1 MRLVFGVMLVLLLI
15 VLIGFTIMNPQTVSI
30 TLWTTTYTDVA
41 LGMVV
46 IVALLA
52 GAVLTSIV
60 AIFEG
65 TAIRLANRRLRREI
79 HRLETEL
86 HFVRTQPLERTDAP
100 ATSKLDEP
108 GHAAATPAPP
118 GPVYRPDVGPATT
131 EDDDEDE
138 PYAGGQA
145 V

>member
-1 MRLVFGVMLVLLLI
+1 MRLLFGVMLVLLLI

-41 LGMVV
+41 LGVVV
-46 IVALLA
+46 IVALLV

-86 HFVRTQPLERTDAP
+86 HFVRTQPTERDEDEEASAASGRDG
-100 ATSKLDEP
+100 ATAL
-108 GHAAATPAPP
+108 PAPS
-118 GPVYRPDVGPATT
+118 GPVYRA
-131 EDDDEDE
+131 EDDAVADDDD